1 MSWTRWLGGT
11 PRIASARR
19 AARSCGSSRSAF
31 CGGGRRKLAK
41 SVIVAALG
49 TGTMGA
55 PMARNLVEAGFEVR
69 VWNRTIEKARAV
81 ERARVCETAA
91 EAADGA
97 DFLLT
102 MLSDGDAVVETVS
115 GGVLDGDA

>member
-55 PMARNLVEAGFEVR
+55 PMARNLVEGGVEGGGL
-69 VWNRTIEKARAV
+69 NRPIEKAPGV
-81 ERARVCETAA
+81 ERARVCGTAA
-91 EAADGA
+91 EAARGGG
-97 DFLLT
+97 LLVT
-102 MLSDGDAVVETVS
+102 N
-115 GGVLDGDA
+115 